1 MKTKTTRVW
10 RWPLVWAQPP
20 SAPVAAVLAL
30 ALCASAAGAKTVA
43 GPSLVPATSTP
54 ARDPAAAAILIG
66 GINDSWRRLAGWTP
80 LYAASGPRVLGFAYD
95 QKHTDLATN
104 AQRLEVE
111 LLGLRRDGV
120 RRLSITAYSMGGW
133 IAKAALDRMTEDG
146 TIAEFESIQL
156 VALATPW
163 GGFDRANLAWRLRFF
178 PTPGLARQIS
188 KILEVP
194 MGFEVGSAT
203 PFIHARRAPL
213 PANVAFYVCEGGA
226 DEVATPR
233 TRQEREN
240 YEAVAALARR
250 RIRIP
255 GATHR
260 EMSAPRRLDLGRG
273 RTGLAASTQP

>member
-1 MKTKTTRVW
+1 V
-10 RWPLVWAQPP
+10 
-20 SAPVAAVLAL
+20 S
-30 ALCASAAGAKTVA
+30 CASVAGARTVA
-43 GPSLVPATSTP
+43 RPSLVPATSQP
-54 ARDPAAAAILIG
+54 ARDPASAVVLIG
-66 GINDSWRRLAGWTP
+66 GINDSWRRLAGWAP
-80 LYAASGPRVLGFAYD
+80 LYAAAGPRVLGFAYD
-95 QKHTDLATN
+95 QKRTDLATN

-111 LLGLRRDGV
+111 LLGLHRDGV
-120 RRLSITAYSMGGW
+120 RRLYITAYSMGGW

-146 TIAEFESIQL
+146 TIAQFESVQL

-163 GGFDRANLAWRLRFF
+163 GGFERANIAWYLRFF
-178 PTPGLARQIS
+178 PTPGLARTLS
-188 KILEVP
+188 RVMERP

-260 EMSAPRRLDLGRG
+260 DMSAPRLLDLGRG
-273 RTGLAASTQP
+273 RTGLAASTGP